1 MVLSA
6 SRDATAAS
14 TEARIGEILKRL
26 REQHGLSLRTLASRA
41 GFSASFL
48 SQLENAQV
56 SPSIASLERIAAEL
70 GVTLANLFEA
80 SQAPAAA
87 VVRADAR
94 PGFTSSWSRARVE
107 SLTPAGERRPIE
119 AVSVT
124 LAPRGASGK
133 HLTTHPTDQFA
144 YVVNGPVTVFLGEE
158 RLSLNTGDAALIPR
172 KAGHRWQNDGAAPA
186 QVLLVSTR
194 LSH

>member
-1 MVLSA
+1 MSVNA
-6 SRDATAAS
+6 TRDVATAS
-14 TEARIGEILKRL
+14 TEARIGEILKQL
-26 REQHGLSLRTLASRA
+26 REEHGMSLRALASRA
-41 GFSASFL
+41 GFSASFI
-48 SQLENAQV
+48 SQLENGQV
-56 SPSIASLERIAAEL
+56 SPSIASLDRIAAEL

-80 SQAPAAA
+80 SQAPVAA

-107 SLTPAGERRPIE
+107 SLTPPGARRPLE

-133 HLTTHPTDQFA
+133 HLTTHPADQFA
-144 YVVNGPVTVFLGEE
+144 YVVKGPLTVFLGEE
-158 RLSLNTGDAALIPR
+158 RLTLDTGDSVLIPR
-172 KAGHRWQNDGAAPA
+172 KIGHRWQNDDSDAA

-194 LSH
+194 LLH